1 VTNKIKKAV
10 FPVAGLGTRF
20 LPATKSMPKEMLTVI
35 DRPLIQYAVEEAKAS
50 GIEEF
55 IFVTGRGKT
64 AIEDFFDYSYELNHT
79 LEKRGNIE
87 DLERVN
93 DVILDPGK
101 VIYTR
106 QQEPMGLGHA
116 IWCARHLIKDE
127 PFAVLLADDMI
138 LSKKP
143 CLKQMIESYS
153 DGNMAAVMQVPYNQT
168 NKYGILD
175 CLDENDK
182 TIKAKGLVEKPDPA
196 VAPSNYAIIG
206 RYILTP
212 EIFDVLDKKQ
222 SGAGG
227 EVQLTDAMQNLIETI
242 PFYGYKFEGKR
253 FDCGNRRGFLE
264 ASINFALERADI
276 RENVKDIILKISKE
290 LKD

>member
-1 VTNKIKKAV
+1 
-10 FPVAGLGTRF
+10 
-20 LPATKSMPKEMLTVI
+20 MPKEMLTVI

>member
-1 VTNKIKKAV
+1 MTNKIKKAV